1 MQLSTEEQTKM
12 LVLGNLPRQKDKIYL
27 NEIAEK
33 AVASGNLELHNTSTN
48 DETSQGTRTNS
59 DVPVKQ

>member
-33 AVASGNLELHNTSTN
+33 AVASGNLELHNIY
-48 DETSQGTRTNS
+48 
-59 DVPVKQ
+59 KYK